1 MSDHRKNLIKYHR
14 YTSRRAPASSGI
26 SLYSVEVDHISNGQL
41 CSFIEL
47 IEQIYSSRV
56 EITPRA
62 GTGHWLKIEKMTMSE
77 AGLRV
82 ATRLFGVPFEHCAN
96 QI

>member
-1 MSDHRKNLIKYHR
+1 MSDLRQSMAKRPRN
-14 YTSRRAPASSGI
+14 TSQRAPASSGI
-26 SLYSVEVDHISNGQL
+26 SLYSVEVDHLSNGQL
-41 CSFIEL
+41 CSLIEL

>member
-1 MSDHRKNLIKYHR
+1 MSNLTQSMVRHPR
-14 YTSRRAPASSGI
+14 NTSRRALASSGI
-26 SLYSVEVDHISNGQL
+26 SLYSVEVDHLSNGQL
-41 CSFIEL
+41 CSLIEL

>member
-1 MSDHRKNLIKYHR
+1 MRNLTQSMVRQHRK
-14 YTSRRAPASSGI
+14 TSQRAPASSGI
-26 SLYSVEVDHISNGQL
+26 SLYSVEVDHLSNGQL

-47 IEQIYSSRV
+47 IEFIYESRV

-62 GTGHWLKIEKMTMSE
+62 GTGHWLKIEKMTMNE

-82 ATRLFGVPFEHCAN
+82 ATRLFGVPFEHCAQ